1 MVNMSVPA
9 VDITGV
15 YKGFGAEPVVNGA
28 TFSVEKGEILVL
40 LGPSG
45 CGKTTTLRLI
55 AGFEKPDKGTVSISG
70 RTVVDND
77 VFVQPEKRHVGM
89 VFQDYA
95 LFPHLSVADNVAYGV
110 DTKRYGI
117 QSVLRALTM
126 TRLNTYQY
134 RFPHEL
140 SGGQQQRVALARALA
155 PRPEVILLDEPFSN
169 LDSTLREGMR
179 KETKA
184 TIKDS
189 GTTAIFVTHSQE
201 EALFMGDKI
210 AVMNQGII
218 EQIGTPDNIFNS
230 PSNEFVANFMD
241 AAEFLP
247 VKISSGEF
255 LTEIGNVNVANPP
268 STDVEDLSV
277 MVRAHDIVIEPSD
290 KPIGAI
296 QESVFQGATVL
307 YSVLLESGQIVH
319 SMMPHV
325 NQYEK
330 GTKVKVTLAPGHNLN
345 CFSRGKRLS

>member
-1 MVNMSVPA
+1 
-9 VDITGV
+9 
-15 YKGFGAEPVVNGA
+15 
-28 TFSVEKGEILVL
+28 
-40 LGPSG
+40 
-45 CGKTTTLRLI
+45 
-55 AGFEKPDKGTVSISG
+55 
-70 RTVVDND
+70 
-77 VFVQPEKRHVGM
+77 M

-95 LFPHLSVADNVAYGV
+95 LFPHLSVAENVAYGV

-255 LTEIGNVNVANPP
+255 LTEIGIVNVANPP

-330 GTKVKVTLAPGHNLN
+330 GTKVKATLAPGHNLN